1 MWQLDSIRELI
12 TERTRGWKLKLC
24 WKNDI
29 VAQSSALGEEV
40 APTLEDNRRMKIKEG
55 NGNDHQPVERD
66 TKSCQTSKAA
76 SETEKKGSTRS
87 KLGKD
92 KIDALLFYA
101 VFFVCFHIYD
111 IGLTCK
117 LF

>member
-29 VAQSSALGEEV
+29 VAQSRGLGEV
-40 APTLEDNRRMKIKEG
+40 FAPILEDNRRMKIKEG

>member
-1 MWQLDSIRELI
+1 
-12 TERTRGWKLKLC
+12 
-24 WKNDI
+24 
-29 VAQSSALGEEV
+29 
-40 APTLEDNRRMKIKEG
+40 MKKKE
-55 NGNDHQPVERD
+55 GNDHQPVERD
-66 TKSCQTSKAA
+66 TKSCQPKKVDL
-76 SETEKKGSTRS
+76 ETGEKGSTRS

>member
-40 APTLEDNRRMKIKEG
+40 AQTLEDNRRMKKKE
-55 NGNDHQPVERD
+55 GNDHQPVERD

>member
-1 MWQLDSIRELI
+1 MWQLDSIHVLI
-12 TERTRGWKLKLC
+12 TERTRGWKFKLC

-29 VAQSSALGEEV
+29 VAHSSALREEV
-40 APTLEDNRRMKIKEG
+40 APTLKDKRRMKIKEG

-66 TKSCQTSKAA
+66 TKAA
-76 SETEKKGSTRS
+76 SETGKKGSTRS
-87 KLGKD
+87 KLAKD

>member
-1 MWQLDSIRELI
+1 
-12 TERTRGWKLKLC
+12 
-24 WKNDI
+24 
-29 VAQSSALGEEV
+29 
-40 APTLEDNRRMKIKEG
+40 MKIKEG

-66 TKSCQTSKAA
+66 TKSCESSKAA
-76 SETEKKGSTRS
+76 SETGKKGSTRS
-87 KLGKD
+87 KLAKD

-101 VFFVCFHIYD
+101 VLFVCFHIYD

>member
-1 MWQLDSIRELI
+1 MWQLDSIRVLI
-12 TERTRGWKLKLC
+12 AERTRGWKLKLC

-29 VAQSSALGEEV
+29 VAQSRGLWEV
-40 APTLEDNRRMKIKEG
+40 FAPTLEDNRTMKIKEG
-55 NGNDHQPVERD
+55 TGNDHQPVEREA
-66 TKSCQTSKAA
+66 KRCQTSKAA
-76 SETEKKGSTRS
+76 SETGKKGSTRS
-87 KLGKD
+87 KLAKD

-111 IGLTCK
+111 IGLTYK